1 MDLGLDG
8 RVAWVHG
15 ASAGLGR
22 ASALSLAREGAA
34 VAVSARRG
42 DALEDVVREVERAG
56 GRALAV
62 PLDVSDAGA
71 IGPAHERVRDG
82 LGEVDVLVS
91 NAGGPPAGGFDDFD
105 DDALHAAFEL
115 TTASAWRLT
124 KAVLPAMRARRSGC
138 LVYLTSSTTKEVVPA
153 LLLSNMM
160 RAAVVGMMKTLSKE
174 VGPDGV
180 RTLCVAP
187 GSVDTDRLR
196 ALQENAARRTGR
208 SVDDVVAESVGR
220 IPLGRYG
227 EPAEFGDVVA
237 FLASERASYVSGVT
251 VVVDGGMINGLL
263 S

>member
-8 RVAWVHG
+8 KVAWVHG

-22 ASALSLAREGAA
+22 ASALALAREGAA
-34 VAVSARRG
+34 VAVSARRA
-42 DALEDVVREVERAG
+42 DALDDVVRAVEEGG

-62 PLDVSDAGA
+62 PLDVTDAGA
-71 IGPAHERVRDG
+71 IGSAHERVRDG
-82 LGEVDVLVS
+82 LGEVDVLVA
-91 NAGGPPAGGFDDFD
+91 NAGGPPAGGFADFD

-124 KAVLPAMRARRSGC
+124 NAVLPAMRARRSGC

-174 VGPDGV
+174 LGPDGV
-180 RTLCVAP
+180 RALCVAP
-187 GSVDTDRLR
+187 GRVDTDRVR
-196 ALQENAARRTGR
+196 ALDDTVARRTGR
-208 SVDDVVAESVGR
+208 TPDDVKTESVGR

-237 FLASERASYVSGVT
+237 FLASERASYVTGVT